1 MRLTLAEHT
10 IDELTIGTTTE
21 LDGSR
26 LRVDL
31 EELHSYLLEDRRL
44 ESVDMD
50 LVNPGDKCRAGYVFD
65 IVEPRAKEP
74 GSGADFPGILGPFI
88 PAGQGTTHVLKGA
101 AVTVVDGDVSESSRI
116 GGVPMLTSAGMVW
129 WVPSCF

>member
-1 MRLTLAEHT
+1 MRLILAEHQ
-10 IDELTIGTTTE
+10 IEELTVGTGTA
-21 LDGSR
+21 LQGSR

-50 LVNPGDKCRAGYVFD
+50 LVSPGDSCRAGYVFD

-74 GSGADFPGILGPFI
+74 GSGVDFPGILGPFS

-101 AVTVVDGDVSESSRI
+101 AVTVVDGGQP
-116 GGVPMLTSAGMVW
+116 GGELG
-129 WVPSCF
+129 